1 MKVHTQKKL
10 GLLVILLTIFQTV
23 SCNQAPAESLSMFE
37 TALPSEFDNRD
48 LYNFEEIEAVVDPGL
63 GQSMPVDTVQPVV
76 LEDKTVSDYFTTNKI
91 KTLITQETKNG
102 KTIRT
107 TKTWTTRNPSYLT
120 WANAGL
126 AAAAVGAAGLYA
138 SGLNVED
145 LQKAA
150 GNISSKFAFG
160 KQNDAPATVTPAANV
175 TTDAK
180 PESSALQKALPY
192 AAAAGGA
199 YLGYKV
205 GPAVGATIGG
215 LGGSAIGGIGGAI
228 TGATGKVLVNG
239 AKVGVAEAA
248 LGGAAAAG
256 ALSAVTGGATGLIAG
271 PIAGGYYG
279 YKGGEIL
286 ADNQAKPSAPSV
298 KTAQAAPAVDGN
310 DSATITMP
318 DYN

>member
-63 GQSMPVDTVQPVV
+63 GQSVPVDTVQPMV
-76 LEDKTVSDYFTTNKI
+76 LEDKTVSDYFTTKKI

-126 AAAAVGAAGLYA
+126 AATAIGAAGLYA

-145 LQKAA
+145 IQKAA
-150 GNISSKFAFG
+150 GNISSNFGFG
-160 KQNDAPATVTPAANV
+160 KQNDAPTPAA
-175 TTDAK
+175 TTVDLNTNTNADTQTK
-180 PESSALQKALPY
+180 LNSSPASNNSNTTKNLPLIGT
-192 AAAAGGA
+192 AAGITAGGVGGTYA
-199 YLGYKV
+199 GMKV
-205 GPAVGATIGG
+205 G
-215 LGGSAIGGIGGAI
+215 GIY
-228 TGATGKVLVNG
+228 G
-239 AKVGVAEAA
+239 AKTGGFKGMLSGAV
-248 LGGAAAAG
+248 LGGAA
-256 ALSAVTGGATGLIAG
+256 GGIAG
-271 PIAGGYYG
+271 SGIGGYAG
-279 YKGGEIL
+279 YKGGEII
-286 ADNQAKPSAPSV
+286 ADNLSTSSTPSQSAQDTPS
-298 KTAQAAPAVDGN
+298 TQNAPAAEETKASSTVDGN
-310 DSATITMP
+310 DIATIAMTA
-318 DYN
+318 